1 MNDSETPESSQSN
14 LGESEPRGDAVD
26 SMAGAGKFGMALFL
40 ASLTVLFAAS
50 LAGYLV
56 VRARADAWPPPNAPS
71 LPVGMWFSTILIL
84 ASSVTI
90 QGALSSVKRNR
101 LGVVMGLLLV
111 TTLIGV
117 CFLVSQV
124 ANWAWLISITSQV
137 QTGLYLFT
145 FYLLTGLHAAHV
157 IGGLILLAVVT
168 ARAFRGR
175 YSSSFHP
182 GVTYATMYWHF
193 LDVVWLV
200 MFAAMFLV

>member
-1 MNDSETPESSQSN
+1 MNDTQTPDRHQSSSDN
-14 LGESEPRGDAVD
+14 FGPRGDEAE
-26 SMAGAGKFGMALFL
+26 STTGMGKFGMALFL
-40 ASLTVLFAAS
+40 ASLSVLFAAS
-50 LAGYLV
+50 LIGYLV
-56 VRARADAWPPPNAPS
+56 VRARADAWPPPEAPR
-71 LPVGMWFSTILIL
+71 LPVGMWISTILIL

-90 QGALSSVKRNR
+90 HGALSSVKRNR
-101 LGVVMGLLLV
+101 LGVAMGLLMV
-111 TTLIGV
+111 TALLGV

-124 ANWAWLISITSQV
+124 ANWAWIISITSQV

-168 ARAFRGR
+168 ARAFHGR

-193 LDVVWLV
+193 LDIVWLV